1 MVKYKEIVSTVLD
14 LLKVTSDDSIFTE
27 EHIIYLAGIIRS
39 FLLKQRYYND
49 LKKSIP
55 ESNYQTICLDL
66 EKVEKIDGIPCK
78 GYYLRTTEEVP
89 TLIPIGNH
97 KVFPDDNYYY
107 GEITFVSPQR
117 FKYTGNNKW
126 FSNIIYATLGPDNK
140 LYLKSENPQFLYLQ
154 KIEFHGIFENAAEA
168 SDLECK
174 NNSED
179 LCDIMDRDF
188 PMEDSLVSTL
198 IDQIIKSLSPSIAVP
213 EDTTNNAKDDLSG
226 VSK

>member
-39 FLLKQRYYND
+39 LLLKQRYYSD

-78 GYYLRTTEEVP
+78 GYYLCTTKEVP
-89 TLIPIGNH
+89 NLIPIGIV
-97 KVFPDDNYYY
+97 KIFPSDNYYD
-107 GEITFVSPQR
+107 GEISFVSSQR

-126 FSNIIYATLGPDNK
+126 LNNIIYATIGPNK
-140 LYLKSENPQFLYLQ
+140 KIYLKSENPQFLYLQ
-154 KIEFHGIFENAAEA
+154 KIELRGIFENAAEA

-174 NNSED
+174 NND
-179 LCDIMDRDF
+179 DALCDIMDRDF
-188 PMEDSLVSTL
+188 PIEDSLVSTL

-213 EDTTNNAKDDLSG
+213 EDITNNAKDDLSG